1 MVLAWSG
8 YIVVEGTGVEQDRAY
23 VLTRFGSSK
32 MTKRHKHPQDGNPG
46 MDGEFDQTGDGAE
59 AENADVEALQAQ
71 VAEKDKEI
79 AELKDK
85 YLRTLADSE
94 NARKRIRQQSE
105 ESVRIQREAI
115 LRDLLPIIDNLE
127 RALAA
132 ARSGTDAKTIVDG
145 VEMTVRA
152 LIDFLRAQGVT
163 PIQSVGQT
171 FDPNRHE
178 AVDHV
183 ASETHRPNTVVDEF
197 HRGYLIGDR
206 TLRPARVSV
215 AKGNGSDSGKRNG
228 GESDASDVEND

>member
-1 MVLAWSG
+1 MN
-8 YIVVEGTGVEQDRAY
+8 
-23 VLTRFGSSK
+23 
-32 MTKRHKHPQDGNPG
+32 KRHKHPQDGNPG
-46 MDGEFDQTGDGAE
+46 MDGDFDQTDAGAE
-59 AENADVEALQAQ
+59 SEHADVELLRAQ
-71 VAEKDKEI
+71 IAEKDKEI

-105 ESVRIQREAI
+105 ESIRIQREAI

-132 ARSGTDAKTIVDG
+132 ARSGTDTKTIVDG
-145 VEMTVRA
+145 VDMTVRA

-163 PIQSVGQT
+163 PLQSVGQA

-183 ASETHRPNTVVDEF
+183 ASEKHPPNTVVDEF

-206 TLRPARVSV
+206 ILRPARVSV
-215 AKGNGSDSGKRNG
+215 AKGNGTDSEKRNG
-228 GESDASDVEND
+228 GETDVPDVENS

>member
-1 MVLAWSG
+1 
-8 YIVVEGTGVEQDRAY
+8 
-23 VLTRFGSSK
+23 
-32 MTKRHKHPQDGNPG
+32 
-46 MDGEFDQTGDGAE
+46 MDGEFDQGQAGTE
-59 AENADVEALQAQ
+59 AAGGELEALRAQ
-71 VAEKDKEI
+71 LTEKDKEI

-94 NARKRIRQQSE
+94 NARKRVRQQSE

-132 ARSGTDAKTIVDG
+132 AREGTDAKTIVDG

-163 PIQSVGQT
+163 PVQSVGQA

-183 ASETHRPNTVVDEF
+183 ASQRHPPNTVVDEF
-197 HRGYLIGDR
+197 HRGYLIGER
-206 TLRPARVSV
+206 VLRPARVSV
-215 AKGNGSDSGKRNG
+215 AKGGNSGKRNG
-228 GESDASDVEND
+228 GENDASDVENS

>member
-1 MVLAWSG
+1 
-8 YIVVEGTGVEQDRAY
+8 
-23 VLTRFGSSK
+23 
-32 MTKRHKHPQDGNPG
+32 MTKRHKHPQDGNTG
-46 MDGEFDQTGDGAE
+46 MEDGELDPA
-59 AENADVEALQAQ
+59 NAGPETEQGGEVEPLRAQ
-71 VAEKDKEI
+71 LAEKDKEI

-105 ESVRIQREAI
+105 DSVRIQRESI

-132 ARSGTDAKTIVDG
+132 ARSGTDTKTIVDG

-163 PIQSVGQT
+163 PVQSVGQP

-183 ASETHRPNTVVDEF
+183 ASEAHPPNTVVNEF

-215 AKGNGSDSGKRNG
+215 AKGNESDSGKRNG
-228 GESDASDVEND
+228 GENDASDVENS

>member
-1 MVLAWSG
+1 
-8 YIVVEGTGVEQDRAY
+8 
-23 VLTRFGSSK
+23 
-32 MTKRHKHPQDGNPG
+32 MTKRHKQPEDGNPAI
-46 MDGEFDQTGDGAE
+46 DGGFDQADAGAE
-59 AENADVEALQAQ
+59 SVHGEGSHSSAGSESELDSLRAQ
-71 VAEKDKEI
+71 IAEKDKEI

-105 ESVRIQREAI
+105 ESIRIQREAI

-127 RALAA
+127 RALGA
-132 ARSGTDAKTIVDG
+132 ARNGNDARTIIDG

-163 PIQSVGQT
+163 PLQSVGQA

-183 ASETHRPNTVVDEF
+183 ASQVHPPNTVVDEF
-197 HRGYLIGDR
+197 HRGYVIGDR

-215 AKGNGSDSGKRNG
+215 AKETGTDSGKRSG
-228 GESDASDVEND
+228 GESDVSDIESD

>member
-1 MVLAWSG
+1 MN
-8 YIVVEGTGVEQDRAY
+8 
-23 VLTRFGSSK
+23 
-32 MTKRHKHPQDGNPG
+32 KRHKHPQDGNPG
-46 MDGEFDQTGDGAE
+46 MDGELDQAE
-59 AENADVEALQAQ
+59 AGTEAAGGELETLRAQ
-71 VAEKDKEI
+71 LAEKDKEI

-85 YLRTLADSE
+85 YLRTLADNE
-94 NARKRIRQQSE
+94 NSRKRVRQQSE

-132 ARSGTDAKTIVDG
+132 SREGTDAKTIVDG

-163 PIQSVGQT
+163 PVQSVGQA

-183 ASETHRPNTVVDEF
+183 ASQTHPPNTVVDEF

-206 TLRPARVSV
+206 VLRPARVSV
-215 AKGNGSDSGKRNG
+215 AKGANSGKRNG
-228 GESDASDVEND
+228 GENDASDVENN

>member
-1 MVLAWSG
+1 MN
-8 YIVVEGTGVEQDRAY
+8 
-23 VLTRFGSSK
+23 
-32 MTKRHKHPQDGNPG
+32 KRHKHPQDGNPG
-46 MDGEFDQTGDGAE
+46 MDGEFDPA
-59 AENADVEALQAQ
+59 NAGPESDQGGDVESLRAQ
-71 VAEKDKEI
+71 LAEKDKEI

-85 YLRTLADSE
+85 YLRTLAESE
-94 NARKRIRQQSE
+94 NVRKRVRQQSE

-132 ARSGTDAKTIVDG
+132 SRSGTDAQTIVDG

-163 PIQSVGQT
+163 PLQSVGQA

-183 ASETHRPNTVVDEF
+183 ASEAHPANTVVDEF
-197 HRGYLIGDR
+197 HRGYLIGER
-206 TLRPARVSV
+206 VLRPARVSV
-215 AKGNGSDSGKRNG
+215 AKGNGTDSGKRNR
-228 GESDASDVEND
+228 GENDASDVENN

>member
-1 MVLAWSG
+1 MESL
-8 YIVVEGTGVEQDRAY
+8 RAQ
-23 VLTRFGSSK
+23 L
-32 MTKRHKHPQDGNPG
+32 
-46 MDGEFDQTGDGAE
+46 
-59 AENADVEALQAQ
+59 
-71 VAEKDKEI
+71 AEKDKEI

-85 YLRTLADSE
+85 YLRTLAESE

-163 PIQSVGQT
+163 PLQSVGQA

-183 ASETHRPNTVVDEF
+183 ASEAHPPNTVVDEF

-206 TLRPARVSV
+206 VLRPARVSV
-215 AKGNGSDSGKRNG
+215 AKGNGPIP
-228 GESDASDVEND
+228 ESETEAKTTLPTLKITEA

>member
-1 MVLAWSG
+1 
-8 YIVVEGTGVEQDRAY
+8 
-23 VLTRFGSSK
+23 
-32 MTKRHKHPQDGNPG
+32 MTKRHKHPHDGEPG
-46 MDGEFDQTGDGAE
+46 MDGEFDPTSAHDQSSHPEGGGELDSLREQLA
-59 AENADVEALQAQ
+59 A
-71 VAEKDKEI
+71 KDKEI

-105 ESVRIQREAI
+105 ESIRIQREAI

-132 ARSGTDAKTIVDG
+132 ARNGTDARTIVDG

-163 PIQSVGQT
+163 PVQSVGQP

-183 ASETHRPNTVVDEF
+183 ASDAHPPNTVVDEF

-215 AKGNGSDSGKRNG
+215 AKDTDADSGKRNG
-228 GESDASDVEND
+228 GESDASDVENN

>member
-1 MVLAWSG
+1 
-8 YIVVEGTGVEQDRAY
+8 
-23 VLTRFGSSK
+23 
-32 MTKRHKHPQDGNPG
+32 
-46 MDGEFDQTGDGAE
+46 MDGDFDQAE
-59 AENADVEALQAQ
+59 AGTEGSGGELEALRTQL
-71 VAEKDKEI
+71 AEKDKEI

-85 YLRTLADSE
+85 YLRTLADTE
-94 NARKRIRQQSE
+94 NARKRVRQQSE

-132 ARSGTDAKTIVDG
+132 SREGTDAKTIVDG
-145 VEMTVRA
+145 VEMTVRT

-163 PIQSVGQT
+163 PVQSVGQA

-183 ASETHRPNTVVDEF
+183 ASQTHPPNTGVDEF

-206 TLRPARVSV
+206 VLRPARVSV
-215 AKGNGSDSGKRNG
+215 AKGGNSGKRNG
-228 GESDASDVEND
+228 GENDASDVENN

>member
-1 MVLAWSG
+1 
-8 YIVVEGTGVEQDRAY
+8 
-23 VLTRFGSSK
+23 
-32 MTKRHKHPQDGNPG
+32 MTKRHKPQDENHP
-46 MDGEFDQTGDGAE
+46 MDGEFDQPDADAESGRSEGRGDL
-59 AENADVEALQAQ
+59 DALRAQ
-71 VAEKDKEI
+71 LAEKDKEI

-85 YLRTLADSE
+85 YLRTLAESE

-105 ESVRIQREAI
+105 ESVRIQRENI

-127 RALAA
+127 RALVA
-132 ARSGTDAKTIVDG
+132 ARSGTDPRTIVDG
-145 VEMTVRA
+145 VQMTVRA

-163 PIQSVGQT
+163 PIQSIGEA

-215 AKGNGSDSGKRNG
+215 SKDSGSDSEKRNG
-228 GESDASDVEND
+228 SENGPSDVENE

>member
-1 MVLAWSG
+1 MS
-8 YIVVEGTGVEQDRAY
+8 
-23 VLTRFGSSK
+23 
-32 MTKRHKHPQDGNPG
+32 KRHRDSDDKNPPP
-46 MDGEFDQTGDGAE
+46 DGAFEHGHDSTPPGDAPAGNGGLNPLE
-59 AENADVEALQAQ
+59 AQLAD
-71 VAEKDKEI
+71 KDREI

-85 YLRTLADSE
+85 YLRTLAESE

-105 ESVRIQREAI
+105 ESVRIQRENI

-132 ARSGTDAKTIVDG
+132 ARSGTETRTIVDG

-152 LIDFLRAQGVT
+152 LIDFLRGQGVT
-163 PIQSVGQT
+163 PLQSVGQA

-183 ASETHRPNTVVDEF
+183 ESEVHPPNTVVDEF
-197 HRGYLIGDR
+197 HRGYLIGER

-215 AKGNGSDSGKRNG
+215 AKDSGSESGRRNG

>member
-1 MVLAWSG
+1 MN
-8 YIVVEGTGVEQDRAY
+8 
-23 VLTRFGSSK
+23 
-32 MTKRHKHPQDGNPG
+32 KRHKHPQDGNPG
-46 MDGEFDQTGDGAE
+46 MDGEFDPAPG
-59 AENADVEALQAQ
+59 VESTPVEGGELESLRAQ
-71 VAEKDKEI
+71 LAEKDKEI

-105 ESVRIQREAI
+105 ESIRIQREAI

-132 ARSGTDAKTIVDG
+132 ARNGTDARTIVDG

-163 PIQSVGQT
+163 PVQSVGQP

-183 ASETHRPNTVVDEF
+183 PSDAHPPNTVVDEF

-215 AKGNGSDSGKRNG
+215 AKDAGTDSGKRNG
-228 GESDASDVEND
+228 SETDASDVENN

>member
-1 MVLAWSG
+1 
-8 YIVVEGTGVEQDRAY
+8 
-23 VLTRFGSSK
+23 
-32 MTKRHKHPQDGNPG
+32 
-46 MDGEFDQTGDGAE
+46 MDGDFDQAE
-59 AENADVEALQAQ
+59 AGTEAAGGELDALRAQ
-71 VAEKDKEI
+71 LAEKDKEI

-85 YLRTLADSE
+85 YLRTLADTE
-94 NARKRIRQQSE
+94 NARKRVRQQSE

-132 ARSGTDAKTIVDG
+132 SREGTDAKTIVDG

-163 PIQSVGQT
+163 PVQSVGQA

-183 ASETHRPNTVVDEF
+183 ASPTHPPNTVVDEF

-206 TLRPARVSV
+206 VLRPARVSV
-215 AKGNGSDSGKRNG
+215 AKGGNSGKRNG
-228 GESDASDVEND
+228 GENDASDVEND

>member
-1 MVLAWSG
+1 
-8 YIVVEGTGVEQDRAY
+8 
-23 VLTRFGSSK
+23 
-32 MTKRHKHPQDGNPG
+32 
-46 MDGEFDQTGDGAE
+46 MDGEFDQTDAASQAEHADAE
-59 AENADVEALQAQ
+59 ALRAQ
-71 VAEKDKEI
+71 IAEKDKEI

-105 ESVRIQREAI
+105 ESVRIQRESI

-132 ARSGTDAKTIVDG
+132 ARNGTDAKTIVDG

-163 PIQSVGQT
+163 PLQAVGQT

-183 ASETHRPNTVVDEF
+183 ASEAHPPNTVVDEF
-197 HRGYLIGDR
+197 HRGYLIGER
-206 TLRPARVSV
+206 VLRPARVSV
-215 AKGNGSDSGKRNG
+215 AKGNGTDSGKRNG
-228 GESDASDVEND
+228 GESDASDVENN

>member
-1 MVLAWSG
+1 MV
-8 YIVVEGTGVEQDRAY
+8 ENHAY
-23 VLTRFGSSK
+23 VYVRFGFIK
-32 MTKRHKHPQDGNPG
+32 MNKRHKHPQDGNPG
-46 MDGEFDQTGDGAE
+46 MDGEFDPANAGPE
-59 AENADVEALQAQ
+59 AEHAGEAESLRAQ
-71 VAEKDKEI
+71 LAEKDKEI

-85 YLRTLADSE
+85 YLRTLAESE
-94 NARKRIRQQSE
+94 NVRKRVRQQSE

-163 PIQSVGQT
+163 PLQSVGQA

-183 ASETHRPNTVVDEF
+183 ASQAHPANTVVDEF
-197 HRGYLIGDR
+197 HRGYLIGER
-206 TLRPARVSV
+206 VLRPARVSV
-215 AKGNGSDSGKRNG
+215 AKGNGTDSGKRNG
-228 GESDASDVEND
+228 GENDAPDVENN

>member
-1 MVLAWSG
+1 
-8 YIVVEGTGVEQDRAY
+8 
-23 VLTRFGSSK
+23 
-32 MTKRHKHPQDGNPG
+32 MTKQNKHPDEHPEDGNSG
-46 MDGEFDQTGDGAE
+46 QDEALHQDDGGQASAGGDS
-59 AENADVEALQAQ
+59 DSLQAQ
-71 VAEKDKEI
+71 IAEKDKEI

-85 YLRTLADSE
+85 YLRTLAETE

-105 ESVRIQREAI
+105 ESIRIQREAI

-163 PIQSVGQT
+163 PLQSVGQS

-183 ASETHRPNTVVDEF
+183 TSQAHPPNTVVDEF
-197 HRGYLIGDR
+197 HRGYLIGER
-206 TLRPARVSV
+206 VLRPARVSV
-215 AKGNGSDSGKRNG
+215 AKGNGTDSGKRNG
-228 GESDASDVEND
+228 GENDASDVENN

>member
-1 MVLAWSG
+1 MN
-8 YIVVEGTGVEQDRAY
+8 
-23 VLTRFGSSK
+23 
-32 MTKRHKHPQDGNPG
+32 KRHKHPQDGNPG
-46 MDGEFDQTGDGAE
+46 MDGDFDQAE
-59 AENADVEALQAQ
+59 AGTEAAAGELDALRAQ
-71 VAEKDKEI
+71 LAEKDKEI

-85 YLRTLADSE
+85 YLRTLADTE
-94 NARKRIRQQSE
+94 NARKRVRQQSE

-132 ARSGTDAKTIVDG
+132 SREGSDAKTIVDG

-163 PIQSVGQT
+163 PVQSVGQA

-183 ASETHRPNTVVDEF
+183 ASQTHPPNTVVDEF

-206 TLRPARVSV
+206 VLRPARVSV
-215 AKGNGSDSGKRNG
+215 AKGSNSGKRNG
-228 GESDASDVEND
+228 GENDASDVENS

>member
-1 MVLAWSG
+1 
-8 YIVVEGTGVEQDRAY
+8 
-23 VLTRFGSSK
+23 
-32 MTKRHKHPQDGNPG
+32 
-46 MDGEFDQTGDGAE
+46 MDGEFEQTGSGAQSE
-59 AENADVEALQAQ
+59 HAEVESLQAQ
-71 VAEKDKEI
+71 IAEKDKEI

-163 PIQSVGQT
+163 PIQSVGQA

-183 ASETHRPNTVVDEF
+183 ESETHRPNTVVDEF
-197 HRGYLIGDR
+197 HRGYLIGER

-215 AKGNGSDSGKRNG
+215 AKGSGGDSGRRNG
-228 GESDASDVEND
+228 GENDASDVENS

>member
-1 MVLAWSG
+1 
-8 YIVVEGTGVEQDRAY
+8 
-23 VLTRFGSSK
+23 
-32 MTKRHKHPQDGNPG
+32 
-46 MDGEFDQTGDGAE
+46 MDGEFDPTDAGDQAE
-59 AENADVEALQAQ
+59 HGGDVELLRAQ
-71 VAEKDKEI
+71 LAEKDKEI

-105 ESVRIQREAI
+105 ESIRIQREAI

-132 ARSGTDAKTIVDG
+132 ARSGTDARTIVDG

-163 PIQSVGQT
+163 PLNSVGQS
-171 FDPNRHE
+171 FDPSRHE

-183 ASETHRPNTVVDEF
+183 ESQAHPANTVVDEF
-197 HRGYLIGDR
+197 HRGYLIGER
-206 TLRPARVSV
+206 VLRPARVSV
-215 AKGNGSDSGKRNG
+215 AKGNGTDSGKRNG
-228 GESDASDVEND
+228 GENDSSDVENN

>member
-1 MVLAWSG
+1 MN
-8 YIVVEGTGVEQDRAY
+8 
-23 VLTRFGSSK
+23 
-32 MTKRHKHPQDGNPG
+32 KRHKHPQDGNPG
-46 MDGEFDQTGDGAE
+46 MDGEFDPMDAGAHE
-59 AENADVEALQAQ
+59 EHAGELEALQAQ
-71 VAEKDKEI
+71 IAEKDKEI
-79 AELKDK
+79 VELKDK

-105 ESVRIQREAI
+105 ESIRIQREAI

-132 ARSGTDAKTIVDG
+132 ARSGTDAKTIIDG

-163 PIQSVGQT
+163 PLQSVGQA

-183 ASETHRPNTVVDEF
+183 ASAKHPPNTVVDEF

-215 AKGNGSDSGKRNG
+215 AKGNGTESGKRNG